1 MITFDEI
8 EKKIFLGLTEA
19 CKDAFRFTGVINEQI
34 EPEYIL
40 TVNIAKQ
47 LNEINSENSGFGEPL
62 IIKVEED
69 TTTFA
74 SECVPLELWEDIF
87 NSSLRDSHN
96 ACRNG
101 KIDIAVYETV
111 IPKNFE
117 NRVPKCPIEV
127 KKFNPT
133 KAEIIKD
140 LIRNIDYFKVSDK
153 TGENRLNKAY
163 FTCLHHDKDCLF
175 VGNKTKGIDKAIKYY
190 QTQTSILTKGLTA
203 ENLKLRIE
211 AQTVDEYLFNDNDK
225 FEGQD
230 PDYISE
236 RAYESFH
243 HIGILM
249 IIERIENIG
258 Q

>member
-1 MITFDEI
+1 MVTFIDI
-8 EKKIFLGLTEA
+8 EKKIFLGLKEA

-34 EPEYIL
+34 EPEYIV

-47 LNEINSENSGFGEPL
+47 LNEINSDNSGFGTPL

-87 NSSLRDSHN
+87 NSKLRDAHN
-96 ACRNG
+96 ADRNG
-101 KIDIAVYETV
+101 KIDIAVYETIV
-111 IPKNFE
+111 PTNFE

-127 KKFNPT
+127 KKFNPP
-133 KAEIIKD
+133 KSEIIKD
-140 LIRNIDYFKVSDK
+140 LLRNLDYFKISDK
-153 TGENRLNKAY
+153 TGENRLDKAY
-163 FTCLHHDKDCLF
+163 LTCLHHDKDCLF
-175 VGNKTKGIDKAIKYY
+175 VSNKDKGIEKAKEYY
-190 QTQTSILTKGLTA
+190 KKQTSIFAKGLK
-203 ENLKLRIE
+203 ELNLKLRIE
-211 AQTVDEYLFNDNDK
+211 AETVEEYLFNDNDK

-230 PDYISE
+230 PDYISD

-249 IIERIENIG
+249 VIERDVKKK
-258 Q
+258 